1 MVYSRVLL
9 WSLTNTSS
17 STAMPAIMKYISF
30 SYSETMIGIEPHRR
44 LPVFIYSGPVPLCE
58 VHQSSS
64 SLSPLSWGRLLS
76 PSLSR
81 SSLLTPVPPQVCFH
95 HLSRGDNRLHTQ
107 TPPPHP
113 LICPSTNP
121 TSPCL
126 SLCSL
131 AAASLCDVIEEKY
144 SLFFRCMCV
153 SINGCMWCVSVWV
166 REWGRAC
173 VWVCDRERERR
184 GGGGGFDRKNERKA
198 RVSGFPFQLKGSTPC
213 F

>member
-1 MVYSRVLL
+1 MLYSRVLL

-107 TPPPHP
+107 TPPTP
-113 LICPSTNP
+113 PSH
-121 TSPCL
+121 L
-126 SLCSL
+126 SLNQPDLTLPLPLLFGCSL
-131 AAASLCDVIEEKY
+131 FMWCHWGEVQP
-144 SLFFRCMCV
+144 FFRCMCV